1 MQSVFQEI
9 PKGVSNAFHLRFCPN
24 RLHKEASHHEESAMS
39 GYLTTHV
46 LDTARGCPAAGL
58 RITLSRV
65 TDAGLEQI
73 AETVTNEDGRT
84 NGPILPA
91 DAFETGT
98 YELVFFAGDYLRASG
113 QAGEDPLFL
122 DQVPIRFGMSDAE
135 AHYHVPLLLSPF
147 GYSTYRG
154 S

>member
-1 MQSVFQEI
+1 MT
-9 PKGVSNAFHLRFCPN
+9 
-24 RLHKEASHHEESAMS
+24 

-58 RITLSRV
+58 KIALYKLDGDTRSLLITL
-65 TDAGLEQI
+65 T
-73 AETVTNEDGRT
+73 TNDDGRT
-84 NGPILPA
+84 DEQILPA
-91 DAFETGT
+91 DKFEIGT
-98 YELVFFAGDYLRASG
+98 YELEFHAGAYLDAIG
-113 QAGEDPLFL
+113 TPPEDPRFL
-122 DQVPIRFGMSDAE
+122 DVIPIRFGMSEA